1 MGNVA
6 VTRRHTSGCLADLFR
21 HKVSVKERV
30 VIFLLALACAAPQP
44 AAQPPLVMPTDTAL
58 DDTLSIA
65 LGASAVTSD
74 NSLRITVRSK
84 LQDSRCAM
92 NVQCVWAGS
101 VGVGLRAETLQS
113 TNEGNVNTNVEPK
126 IFWAGQ
132 HQISLLD
139 LTPRPGEASAPTVAT
154 LRVVRLGK

>member
-1 MGNVA
+1 
-6 VTRRHTSGCLADLFR
+6 
-21 HKVSVKERV
+21 VKERV

-44 AAQPPLVMPTDTAL
+44 GAQPPLAMPTDTAL

-74 NSLRITVRSK
+74 NSLRVTVRSK
-84 LQDSRCAM
+84 LQDSRCAV

-101 VGVGLRAETLQS
+101 VGVGLRAETLLS
-113 TNEGNVNTNVEPK
+113 TNEGNVSTSVEPK

-132 HQISLLD
+132 HQLSLLD
-139 LTPRPGEASAPTVAT
+139 VTPRPGEPSAPVVAKV
-154 LRVVRLGK
+154 RVVRLGR

>member
-1 MGNVA
+1 MLVVA
-6 VTRRHTSGCLADLFR
+6 CS
-21 HKVSVKERV
+21 
-30 VIFLLALACAAPQP
+30 APQP
-44 AAQPPLVMPTDTAL
+44 AGTAPLAMPQDRAL

-74 NSLRITVRSK
+74 NAMRVTVRSR
-84 LQDSRCAM
+84 LQDSRCAV

-113 TNEGNVNTNVEPK
+113 TNDGNVHTNTDPR

-132 HQISLLD
+132 HQITLLD
-139 LTPRPGEASAPTVAT
+139 LAPRPGEASAPIVAK
-154 LRVVRLGK
+154 LRVVRLGT